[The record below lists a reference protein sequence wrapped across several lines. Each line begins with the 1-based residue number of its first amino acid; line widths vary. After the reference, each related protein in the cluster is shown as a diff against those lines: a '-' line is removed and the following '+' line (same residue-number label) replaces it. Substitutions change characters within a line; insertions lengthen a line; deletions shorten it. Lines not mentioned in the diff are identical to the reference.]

1 LLTQVEQKAIKKPMQ
16 TARYH
21 RDHAELCLQMARGMS
36 DPQAADVLRTA
47 AARHFEQAI
56 ELEKAQ
62 HYPRPDVDTKS

>member
-1 LLTQVEQKAIKKPMQ
+1 MQ

-21 RDHAELCLQMARGMS
+21 RDHAELCLQMARSMS

-56 ELEKAQ
+56 QLEKAQ
-62 HYPRPDVDTKS
+62 DYPRPDVDTKS